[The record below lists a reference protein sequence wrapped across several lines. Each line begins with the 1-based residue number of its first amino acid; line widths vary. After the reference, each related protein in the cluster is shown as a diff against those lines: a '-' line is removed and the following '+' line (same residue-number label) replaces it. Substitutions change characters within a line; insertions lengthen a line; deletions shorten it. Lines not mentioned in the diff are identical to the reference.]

1 MKLIVISKTAEKG
14 GFNAYVYGKHPVLQ
28 CFAET
33 EIKAL
38 TGLVEKLTKKN
49 PKWISQKEDKK

>member
-14 GFNAYVYGKHPVLQ
+14 GFNAYVYGKHPVVQ

-33 EIKAL
+33 EILAL
-38 TGLVEKLTKKN
+38 AGLVEKLIKKN
-49 PKWISQKEDKK
+49 PKWIVKKDSK